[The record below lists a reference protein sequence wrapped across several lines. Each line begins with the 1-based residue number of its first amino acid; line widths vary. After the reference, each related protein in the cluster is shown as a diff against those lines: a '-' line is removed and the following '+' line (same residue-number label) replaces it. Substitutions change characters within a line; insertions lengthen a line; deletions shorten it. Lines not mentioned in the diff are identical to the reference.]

1 MERKYSNSSI
11 YRRQDGRWV
20 AAVCSRDPVTDKFVR
35 QYRYGKTK
43 QEALQKKME
52 LLAKSEKL
60 PVTFGLTASRSYAA
74 PVIRCK
80 PHAVATGYT
89 TTA

>member
-1 MERKYSNSSI
+1 MEQRKYGNGSI

-20 AAVCSRDPVTDKFVR
+20 AAVCSRDSVTGKSFR

-52 LLAKSEKL
+52 LLANSKELS
-60 PVTFGLTASRSYAA
+60 VTSGLTARHS
-74 PVIRCK
+74 
-80 PHAVATGYT
+80 
-89 TTA
+89 

>member
-1 MERKYSNSSI
+1 MEQRNYGNGSI

-20 AAVCSRDPVTDKFVR
+20 AAVCSRDPVGKSVR

-52 LLAKSEKL
+52 LLAQGEQP
-60 PVTFGLTASRSYAA
+60 PVTPSLTASHS
-74 PVIRCK
+74 
-80 PHAVATGYT
+80 
-89 TTA
+89 

>member
-1 MERKYSNSSI
+1 MEQRKYGNGSI

-20 AAVCSRDPVTDKFVR
+20 VAVCGRDPVTGKPVR

-52 LLAKSEKL
+52 LLAKNKEL
-60 PVTFGLTASRSYAA
+60 PAPSGLTASHS
-74 PVIRCK
+74 
-80 PHAVATGYT
+80 
-89 TTA
+89 